1 MSTRQNRLPAPM
13 ALLGIAFLTIGLALL
28 AAAGADQRQARRLL
42 GILLRQG
49 SLPPVRGSPQQR
61 RRHSSLYSPRPSR
74 PLHIGYRS

>member
-1 MSTRQNRLPAPM
+1 MTTHQGRLPTPM
-13 ALLGIAFLTIGLALL
+13 ILFGIAFLAIGLALL
-28 AAAGADQRQARRLL
+28 AAAGADQRQVRRLL
-42 GILLRQG
+42 GALLRQG